1 MKDILRTRHASAA
14 VVALLALTGGVDA
27 LISSAPV
34 AAIVTF
40 GAAAAAVGS
49 CFVPERERL
58 PEGYTQL
65 LGKVADQA
73 SSGRRLVIYERETGL
88 LAYWYMVMRGDEEC
102 ERARRYYEGFTLAII
117 EPAPSANAQLI
128 VAAVTEWINHN
139 IRAADSAGYAGNGR
153 HVIIMPCTEPADA
166 ELVLGR
172 LAEAVPGV
180 QCATSTFGI
189 DATSFGELYETA
201 VGRLPGAEAEL
212 AAAA

>member
-1 MKDILRTRHASAA
+1 MKDLLRTRQAPAA
-14 VVALLALTGGVDA
+14 VVALLAVAGGADA

-40 GAAAAAVGS
+40 VAAAAAVGS
-49 CFVPERERL
+49 CFVPDRERL

-65 LGKVADQA
+65 LGKVTDQA
-73 SSGRRLVIYERETGL
+73 TSGRRLVIYERETGL

-102 ERARRYYEGFTLAII
+102 ERARRYHEGFTLAII
-117 EPAPSANAQLI
+117 EPSPATNAQLI
-128 VAAVTEWINHN
+128 VSAVTEWINHN

-153 HVIIMPCTEPADA
+153 HLIIMPCTEPAEA

-189 DATSFGELYETA
+189 DATSFGELYEAA
-201 VGRLPGAEAEL
+201 VGRLPGAEL